1 MGSQKLHVI
10 LGRKAA
16 TADFRQRKAHKADKE
31 SSLSFRFVAFAR
43 FGLLLRRPQNDSD
56 NESNVIFADSF
67 VWSNTKTHFAL
78 CKSFRPAFFKRLAA
92 GGTFSCK
99 RNAPINYNFFSS
111 YKSHKEVSACTPV
124 RTSQRS
130 PTAFPRTITATPF
143 IAAVPPPIHRLHLP
157 FLGEEELAP
166 KSKKQEESVSK
177 ETESETIAVSTPTK
191 KEPPSLLSALLPPR
205 PNATHGGGILGDV
218 GTEELLIIGIILLL
232 SQNQSDDDILLLL
245 LLLLFY
251 K

>member
-1 MGSQKLHVI
+1 MYSRSHVPKEPYRIPENYHGNAFHSGSTTPDTPI
-10 LGRKAA
+10 
-16 TADFRQRKAHKADKE
+16 
-31 SSLSFRFVAFAR
+31 
-43 FGLLLRRPQNDSD
+43 
-56 NESNVIFADSF
+56 
-67 VWSNTKTHFAL
+67 
-78 CKSFRPAFFKRLAA
+78 
-92 GGTFSCK
+92 
-99 RNAPINYNFFSS
+99 AP
-111 YKSHKEVSACTPV
+111 PV
-124 RTSQRS
+124 
-130 PTAFPRTITATPF
+130 P
-143 IAAVPPPIHRLHLP
+143 LP